1 VATPA
6 LLVERAEACGRAGV
20 EIGYL
25 REVDGGVGRF
35 GTVPGEATA
44 DVIAAVVDVWPVAAR
59 GWGAHDGERMAVA
72 HAEQA
77 L

>member
-1 VATPA
+1 
-6 LLVERAEACGRAGV
+6 
-20 EIGYL
+20 
-25 REVDGGVGRF
+25 
-35 GTVPGEATA
+35 
-44 DVIAAVVDVWPVAAR
+44 VIAAVVDVWPVAAR